1 MSIAS
6 IGEAIEN
13 PSVTQLLAAYPTKDA
28 FDAAVKAG
36 KIKPTTEAGVAA
48 NIFNRIVGD
57 ALAKQAQAQAQSTVF
72 EEMTAS
78 QGTPQ
83 MGLAA
88 AQQMPQQ
95 MPQRAGQGLDQVPV
109 PENMFDEQR
118 MAGGGIVAF
127 QPGGAVSSPSFAGM
141 YAGVPDLEELYKR
154 QYALQQKILGADPTA
169 QAERER
175 LRGLMAQSE
184 QEKKR
189 RQYESLTKLGLRM
202 LGTKEADFFT
212 ALGQAGEE
220 TFGEYGTAE
229 QAAREVNEARQKELN
244 RLAGLERTEKAQA
257 LEGATGQL
265 RTLEERAYKS
275 AEAEKERVAKA
286 EQSEL
291 DRALQK
297 NLTGMTLSN
306 RMQIAR
312 MDIGSKEKI
321 ANMPPD
327 VIRGAQAIQ
336 KPGEDIG
343 DAVNR
348 YTEVTTKATN
358 NNTAKINA
366 YTAMLK
372 SANEQWNEMT
382 GVSGSLR
389 DLADAAN
396 GDKKGLEAAK
406 KQFGVSTAEEASK
419 LLESKRQELI
429 AKREADL
436 PFSKPELQRAL
447 ASEKQPGGTRSLSA
461 TPSATGGRKP
471 PQKAIDALMKN
482 PTPDM
487 KKQFEDYYGISADAY
502 LGR

>member
-1 MSIAS
+1 MPGLPEIDEIRALATKYSSQDLGRLVAM
-6 IGEAIEN
+6 GQLDQQKA
-13 PSVTQLLAAYPTKDA
+13 LLAGMMRKRIAESEMKPPTQ
-28 FDAAVKAG
+28 
-36 KIKPTTEAGVAA
+36 TVAQD
-48 NIFNRIVGD
+48 V
-57 ALAKQAQAQAQSTVF
+57 LQPK
-72 EEMTAS
+72 
-78 QGTPQ
+78 PQ
-83 MGLAA
+83 MAGLGAA
-88 AQQMPQQ
+88 AGQQPQMPPQQPQ
-95 MPQRAGQGLDQVPV
+95 MPPRGGVNQVPV
-109 PENMFDEQR
+109 PQQMFRAAQ
-118 MAGGGIVAF
+118 GGIVGMQAGGTP
-127 QPGGAVSSPSFAGM
+127 PGS
-141 YAGVPDLEELYKR
+141 YEGVPGLEELYNQ
-154 QYALQQKILGADPTA
+154 QYALQQRILGADPTA
-169 QAERER
+169 EAERRR
-175 LRGLMAQSE
+175 LSGLMANSREE
-184 QEKKR
+184 QKR
-189 RQYESLTKLGLRM
+189 RQNQALAMLGLRM
-202 LGTKEADFFT
+202 LGTKESDFFT

-220 TFGEYGTAE
+220 SLGEYVTAE
-229 QAAREVNEARQKELN
+229 QAAKQVNEARQKELN
-244 RLAGLERTEKAQA
+244 RLAGLERAEKAQA

-275 AEAEKERVAKA
+275 KEAEAERRAKA

-291 DRALQK
+291 DRTLQE

-306 RMQIAR
+306 RLQIAR

-343 DAVNR
+343 DAVSR
-348 YTEVTTKATN
+348 FSDMTTKATN

-396 GDKKGLEAAK
+396 GSKKGLEVAK

-419 LLESKRQELI
+419 LLNSKRDELI

-436 PFSKPELQRAL
+436 PFSKAELQRAL
-447 ASEKQPGGTRSLSA
+447 ASEKQPGGTRSLGA
-461 TPSATGGRKP
+461 TPSATGARKP
-471 PQKAIDALMKN
+471 SQKAIDALMKN

>member
-1 MSIAS
+1 
-6 IGEAIEN
+6 
-13 PSVTQLLAAYPTKDA
+13 
-28 FDAAVKAG
+28 
-36 KIKPTTEAGVAA
+36 
-48 NIFNRIVGD
+48 
-57 ALAKQAQAQAQSTVF
+57 
-72 EEMTAS
+72 
-78 QGTPQ
+78 
-83 MGLAA
+83 
-88 AQQMPQQ
+88 
-95 MPQRAGQGLDQVPV
+95 
-109 PENMFDEQR
+109 
-118 MAGGGIVAF
+118 
-127 QPGGAVSSPSFAGM
+127 
-141 YAGVPDLEELYKR
+141 
-154 QYALQQKILGADPTA
+154 
-169 QAERER
+169 
-175 LRGLMAQSE
+175 MAQSE
-184 QEKKR
+184 EEKKR

-244 RLAGLERTEKAQA
+244 RLAGLERAEKAQA

-275 AEAEKERVAKA
+275 GEAEAERKAKSA
-286 EQSEL
+286 ENVL
-291 DRALQK
+291 DRELQT
-297 NLTGMTLSN
+297 NLKGLDLSN
-306 RMQIAR
+306 RTAIAR
-312 MDIGSKEKI
+312 MDIASKEKI

-327 VIRGAQAIQ
+327 VIKGAQAIQ
-336 KPGEDIG
+336 KPDEDIG
-343 DAVNR
+343 AAVER
-348 YTEVTTKATN
+348 FSEMTTKATN

-372 SANEQWNEMT
+372 SANEQWGEMT

-396 GDKKGLEAAK
+396 GDKKGLATAK
-406 KQFGVSTAEEASK
+406 KQFGVSTPEEASK
-419 LLESKRQELI
+419 LLESRRQALI

-436 PFSKPELQRAL
+436 PFSKAELEAAL
-447 ASEKQPGGTRSLSA
+447 KTERQPGGARSLGA

-471 PQKAIDALMKN
+471 PQAAIDALMQN